1 MKSYSE
7 WLAYVAVF
15 TVLSAIAGFATLAMY
30 AMCLPRAWVNSLNS
44 GRGGGGAVPHV
55 GRQGDKKLQYLC
67 VCVIS
72 SCIGRWRGREHT
84 ALCAQ
89 RFGRRG
95 GPCFI
100 PGAADGALVRVQA

>member
-44 GRGGGGAVPHV
+44 AAAVAALCLTWV
-55 GRQGDKKLQYLC
+55 RKVQKLQHLC
-67 VCVIS
+67 VCVFIS